1 MTNTEQKIELPEHL
15 KEVFGRLSRGFHLC
29 PSDGELYRD
38 LETNE
43 ATYRSLF
50 DALGYSLSDGVGGY
64 YYFNPGDTL
73 NRSAS
78 KAAVFVLILA
88 QFLADEGQDP
98 VQAFGGIKIHHLS
111 QMPHLMPQYRYI
123 AEQAALD
130 SEEAIRSIVFNTL
143 VGLGF
148 AERIGDDGFRFRP
161 PIRRFIDQIVALR
174 LLNEDGDA
182 VRNGLPLN
190 GGTSTGTIAKSHDLL
205 RH

>member
-1 MTNTEQKIELPEHL
+1 MTNTEDKIELPEHL
-15 KEVFGRLSRGFHLC
+15 KEVFARLSRGFHLC
-29 PSDGELYRD
+29 PADGELYRD

-64 YYFNPGDTL
+64 YYFNPGETL

-78 KAAVFVLILA
+78 KAAVFVLVLA

-98 VQAFGGIKIHHLS
+98 IQAFGGVKIHHLS
-111 QMPHLMPQYRYI
+111 QMPHLMPQYRYV

-130 SEEAIRSIVFNTL
+130 SEEAIRSVVFNTL
-143 VGLGF
+143 VGLGLT
-148 AERIGDDGFRFRP
+148 ERVGDDGFRFRA

-174 LLNEDGDA
+174 LLHEDGEA
-182 VRNGLPLN
+182 VRNRLPLDS
-190 GGTSTGTIAKSHDLL
+190 GDLDGDESAEP
-205 RH
+205 